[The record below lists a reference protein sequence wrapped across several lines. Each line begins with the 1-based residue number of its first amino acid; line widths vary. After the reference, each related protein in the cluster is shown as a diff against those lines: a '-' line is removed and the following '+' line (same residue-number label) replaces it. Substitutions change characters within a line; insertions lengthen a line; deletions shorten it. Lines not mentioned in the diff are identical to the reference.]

1 MLKTYEIMIKDGQV
15 TWLDEEPK
23 ITSAHAIIT
32 ILEDET
38 GFEQKLLEENIIS
51 GQKAYQVIAGT
62 NIDKE
67 RLETGI
73 AKLGGQ
79 TAREKLELETAK
91 DESRQEILVRKASQI
106 LAQLDGQ
113 TAKEQIEGEIAKDE
127 EMKKILG
134 QKASHILARLG
145 GSQPDL
151 QPIPRRRFQEM
162 SDDLS

>member
-1 MLKTYEIMIKDGQV
+1 MLKTYEVMIKDGQV
-15 TWLDEEPK
+15 TWLDEQPE

-38 GFEQKLLEENIIS
+38 GFEKKLLEENIIS
-51 GQKAYQVIAGT
+51 GQKAYQVISGT

-67 RLETGI
+67 RIEAEI

-79 TAREKLELETAK
+79 PAREQLEIETAK

-113 TAKEQIEGEIAKDE
+113 TAKERIEAEIAKDE
-127 EMKKILG
+127 EMKKVLA
-134 QKASHILARLG
+134 QKASQILAKLG

-151 QPIPRRRFQEM
+151 QPIPRRQICN
-162 SDDLS
+162 